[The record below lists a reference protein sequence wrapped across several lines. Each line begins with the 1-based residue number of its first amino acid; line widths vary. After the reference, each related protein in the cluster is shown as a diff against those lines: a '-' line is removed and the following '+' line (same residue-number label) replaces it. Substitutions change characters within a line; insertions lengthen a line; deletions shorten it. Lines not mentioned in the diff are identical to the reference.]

1 MPVDPAL
8 ESALRSAG
16 SAAEDAAVGVIL
28 LSVANGLDAAL
39 TKSTWDT
46 AAVLTSVAVL
56 GRLPEG
62 TCARLVLG
70 AFFAHQPW
78 RNRYSDLA
86 SHLLEHLPRRPLAE
100 QRSLTVAWVRLAL
113 QAVDE
118 CLCDKYSMT
127 RVRERCACVRARCR
141 DCECPCARGTEHACV
156 ARARK
161 MHALPSRVHGPC
173 MRCLRASMH
182 ASAAPTRRA
191 GRSHTAGTRCDHT
204 TEWPLSFES
213 SARGASSRVQS
224 PQVSLPLMA
233 LQQSVNDLLSRARSG
248 TFDDE
253 TRRVLHRLLERLS
266 DAARDQHLANKG
278 GATDTHHGG
287 AGRSVSPVVRGAPWT
302 QAPLAPLPADLDAR
316 TCTEP
321 PPNLTVG
328 SYQSASDYVGTH
340 YGQCTP
346 PRL

>member
-1 MPVDPAL
+1 
-8 ESALRSAG
+8 
-16 SAAEDAAVGVIL
+16 
-28 LSVANGLDAAL
+28 
-39 TKSTWDT
+39 
-46 AAVLTSVAVL
+46 
-56 GRLPEG
+56 
-62 TCARLVLG
+62 
-70 AFFAHQPW
+70 
-78 RNRYSDLA
+78 
-86 SHLLEHLPRRPLAE
+86 
-100 QRSLTVAWVRLAL
+100 
-113 QAVDE
+113 
-118 CLCDKYSMT
+118 
-127 RVRERCACVRARCR
+127 
-141 DCECPCARGTEHACV
+141 
-156 ARARK
+156 
-161 MHALPSRVHGPC
+161 
-173 MRCLRASMH
+173 MRCLRACMH

-191 GRSHTAGTRCDHT
+191 GRSHTAGTSCDHT

-287 AGRSVSPVVRGAPWT
+287 AGRSISPVVRGAPWT